1 MITVTVKNMNMN
13 MVGGRTVNPF
23 ISLWSMGND
32 PISETLQKLLISAR
46 AKEDC
51 GLLLWCWFGSLISS
65 SETDAW
71 SKMSQHLVYLTLAQW
86 SGAGGAAFVELVRLH
101 RDGTCDKVVE
111 NGSIKVCI

>member
-1 MITVTVKNMNMN
+1 MITVTVTNMNMN
-13 MVGGRTVNPF
+13 MVGGRTINPF
-23 ISLWSMGND
+23 ISLWSLGND

-51 GLLLWCWFGSLISS
+51 GLLLWCWLGSLISS

-86 SGAGGAAFVELVRLH
+86 SGASGAAFVDLVRLH